1 MENKA
6 NGWQDEDDRLLA
18 EAVREEFDSCN
29 PPSVEES
36 WAAMAARLR
45 IQTNTPVKGYRRFL
59 KKPLAWGLAASL
71 VLGLA
76 WLSLSDRTEAI
87 GQRFLRFFLHQE
99 DSTVTSSTSLNR
111 SRSMI
116 DAPPPDDQD
125 RADSAA
131 SVHTRDVTITEAR
144 ERSPF
149 PLKQPAYLPVG
160 YRPSGV
166 TLVDRGGNDVDVIL
180 RYASGEKELTLIQV
194 YTPGETGS
202 GVGFDMDDT
211 TLKRVN
217 VQGHQGIILSAKD
230 GTARLAW
237 TDKRVTYILSGP
249 LPGDEL
255 IKMANSLFTE

>member
-29 PPSVEES
+29 PPPVEES

-45 IQTNTPVKGYRRFL
+45 IQTNTPVKGHRRFL
-59 KKPLAWGLAASL
+59 KKPLAWGLAAGL
-71 VLGLA
+71 VFGFV
-76 WLSLSDRTEAI
+76 WLSMSDYSEAV
-87 GQRFLRFFLHQE
+87 GQRFLRFFLHQK
-99 DSTVTSSTSLNR
+99 DSTIISSNSLTR
-111 SRSMI
+111 SRSRI
-116 DAPPPDDQD
+116 DTPPPDDQD
-125 RADSAA
+125 QADSAA

-149 PLKQPAYLPVG
+149 PLKQPAYLPAG
-160 YRPSGV
+160 YHLSGV
-166 TLVDRGGNDVDVIL
+166 TLVDRGGNDIDVIL
-180 RYASGEKELTLIQV
+180 RYASGKKELTLIQV
-194 YTPGETGS
+194 YTLGETGS
-202 GVGFDMDDT
+202 GVGFDVDDT

-217 VQGHQGIILSAKD
+217 VQGHQGILLSAKD

-237 TDKRVTYILSGP
+237 TDKRVTYTLSGP

-255 IKMANSLFTE
+255 IKMGNSLYTE